1 MKTDYSPPGETFKTV
16 AFLPRRGGQKPLHSS
31 PGAGRIKSCIPP
43 LEGGEENPHLPLGGE
58 RQKAVDRSLRSLALP
73 RRGISFFLLLPA
85 RQANEVSDLQLFYTS
100 LRGRDSEFFSLLPPG
115 ERNVDLQPSSWGG
128 IVYLPTCSRGDECRS
143 STLLLGRDRTLFTSL
158 PWGEKDSFNVS
169 PRGQFKG
176 FPSPPLGERQSFSIL
191 SQGRTEVYLPPSSQG
206 DK

>member
-1 MKTDYSPPGETFKTV
+1 MAPGRFHGLLPPRRAVFVSPFPAEGDFKRDPSLSPGETLKQTILSPRREVKTDYSPPGETFKTV

-100 LRGRDSEFFSLLPPG
+100 LRGRDSEFFPFSHQGRGMSIFNPPPG
-115 ERNVDLQPSSWGG
+115 E
-128 IVYLPTCSRGDECRS
+128 E
-143 STLLLGRDRTLFTSL
+143 
-158 PWGEKDSFNVS
+158 
-169 PRGQFKG
+169 
-176 FPSPPLGERQSFSIL
+176 
-191 SQGRTEVYLPPSSQG
+191 
-206 DK
+206 